1 MSNTILVASL
11 CPNSLSHAS
20 RRAAMLAT
28 GLNCRNIEYLAVMKP
43 DEQGEHI
50 RALSGHVDDVKAASA
65 TASILFGMCCSARF
79 EVGKLSEAA
88 CKRAGGLSP
97 ALIVLAWQCHPWW
110 PVLHNFGLLRDL
122 SRHTGQ
128 PVLLVRQAPT
138 QPYSHAVYPCD
149 FSSASIAALALAIRL
164 MPYMRITVLHAFT
177 LPGEGHMRSV
187 GVKNSAIEHCRERL
201 ERDARNA
208 YARVLAALEPH
219 AARLS
224 LALLPKQSE
233 KAFGHYVNA
242 VGADLIILSDSQRW
256 LVDEWCWQSGMRDLV
271 GETSS
276 DVLMINVIR
285 AGRRN
290 AMRDTFSNDHGREK

>member
-11 CPNSLSHAS
+11 CPNSFSRAS

-28 GLNCRNIEYLAVMKP
+28 GLNCRNIDYLAVMKP
-43 DEQGEHI
+43 DEKGENI
-50 RALSGHVDDVKAASA
+50 RTLCHHVDDVKAASA
-65 TASILFGMCCSARF
+65 SASILFGMCCSARF
-79 EVGKLSEAA
+79 EVGSLSEAA

-97 ALIVLAWQCHPWW
+97 ALIALAWQCHPWW

-122 SRHTGQ
+122 SRRTGK

-149 FSSASIAALALAIRL
+149 FSLASIAALALAIRL
-164 MPYMRITVLHAFT
+164 MPYVRITVLHAFT
-177 LPGEGHMRSV
+177 LPGEGQMRSV
-187 GVKNSAIEHCRERL
+187 GVRNSAIEHCRERL
-201 ERDARNA
+201 EREARDA
-208 YARVLAALEPH
+208 YARVLDTLKPH

-224 LALLPKQSE
+224 LALLPKQPE
-233 KAFGHYVNA
+233 KACEHYVND
-242 VGADLIILSDSQRW
+242 VGADLIILSDSRRW

-271 GETSS
+271 GGTSS
-276 DVLMINVIR
+276 DVLMIGATR

-290 AMRDTFSNDHGREK
+290 ARSDTFSNDHGRGK